1 MALYVKDPE
10 IDRMAER
17 LSRLSRISKT
27 EAVRRALRRELEHVE
42 GPSEFVERVLAFTK
56 ELNARAGPDR
66 GVVDKAWVDSLY
78 E

>member
-10 IDRMAER
+10 VDEMAER
-17 LSRLSRISKT
+17 LSRISQISKT

-42 GPSEFVERVLAFTK
+42 TPSEFVERAMEFVRN
-56 ELNARAGPDR
+56 LNARAGPN
-66 GVVDKAWVDSLY
+66 GKPVNKAWVDSLY

>member
-17 LSRLSRISKT
+17 LSRLSRVSKT

-42 GPSEFVERVLAFTK
+42 GPSEFVERVLAFTS

-66 GVVDKAWVDSLY
+66 GAVDKAWIDSLY

>member
-17 LSRLSRISKT
+17 LSRLSRVSKT

-42 GPSEFVERVLAFTK
+42 GPSEFVERVLAFTS
-56 ELNARAGPDR
+56 ELNARVGPDR
-66 GVVDKAWVDSLY
+66 GAVDKAWIDSLY